1 MSNNTPLLELKNL
14 SIGLPSRTSPVDLV
28 KDVSFSI
35 MRGEMFGLV
44 GESGS
49 GKSLTAL
56 SLMRLLKK
64 PLKITEGE
72 ILFDGTDLRT
82 LSERDMRNLRGNR
95 IAMIFQEPM
104 TALNPL
110 STVGRQI
117 AEMFV
122 LHQGASWDDANKR
135 AVEALASVKVPA
147 PEERVHAYPHQMS
160 GGMRQRV
167 MIAIALACNPALLIA
182 DEPTTALDVTVQAEV
197 LRLIAELC
205 SERGTAVLLISH
217 DLGVIANICQRVGVM
232 YGGKLV
238 EERDTYDLFSNPHHP
253 YTQGLL
259 GALPRLGSRQI
270 KGRQR
275 LVDIDSLITDRSSL
289 TEAFFSEPRHRER
302 SAHRRAVQNCEDT
315 R

>member
-1 MSNNTPLLELKNL
+1 MTEALLDIRNL
-14 SIGLPSRTSPVDLV
+14 SIGLPGRAGARTIVE
-28 KDVSFSI
+28 DVSFSI
-35 MRGEMFGLV
+35 MKSEMFGLV

-56 SLMRLLKK
+56 SLIRLLKK
-64 PLKITEGE
+64 PLQVTAGQIE
-72 ILFDGTDLRT
+72 FDSTDLRT
-82 LSERDMRNLRGNR
+82 LSDRAMRNLRGDR

-110 STVGRQI
+110 ATVGRQI

-122 LHQGASWDDANKR
+122 LHRGASWDDARKR
-135 AVEALASVKVPA
+135 AVEALASVRVPA
-147 PEERVHAYPHQMS
+147 PERRVNEYPHQMS

-167 MIAIALACNPALLIA
+167 MIAIALACDPALLIA

-232 YGGKLV
+232 YAGRLV
-238 EERDTYDLFSNPHHP
+238 EERDTYDLFSNPQHP

-259 GALPRLGSRQI
+259 GALPRLGTRQI

-275 LVDIDSLITDRSSL
+275 LVDIDSLIEDRSRL
-289 TEAFFSEPRHRER
+289 TEKFFYEDRHPER
-302 SAHRRAVQNCEDT
+302 SARLRAAQGEAPSP
-315 R
+315 

>member
-1 MSNNTPLLELKNL
+1 MAENL
-14 SIGLPSRTSPVDLV
+14 IEIRDLSV
-28 KDVSFSI
+28 AFNGQQVVSHLSLDVR
-35 MRGEMFGLV
+35 RGECLAQV

-49 GKSLTAL
+49 GKSVTAHSIL
-56 SLMRLLKK
+56 QLL
-64 PLKITEGE
+64 PRSGTATTGSITYRGQQLVGADE
-72 ILFDGTDLRT
+72 RT
-82 LSERDMRNLRGNR
+82 LRELRGNR

-110 STVGRQI
+110 ATVGRQI

-205 SERGTAVLLISH
+205 SQRGTAVLLISH

-238 EERDTYDLFSNPHHP
+238 EERDTYDLFSNPRHA

-270 KGRQR
+270 NGRQR
-275 LVDIDSLITDRSSL
+275 LVDIDSLIQDRARL
-289 TEAFFSEPRHRER
+289 TEAFYSEPRHLER
-302 SAHRRAVQNCEDT
+302 NAHLRAAQSGGDAP
-315 R
+315 

>member
-1 MSNNTPLLELKNL
+1 MTEALLDIRNL
-14 SIGLPSRTSPVDLV
+14 SIGLPGRAGARTIVE
-28 KDVSFSI
+28 DVSFSI
-35 MRGEMFGLV
+35 MKSEMFGLV

-56 SLMRLLKK
+56 SLIRLLKK
-64 PLKITEGE
+64 PLQVTAGQIE
-72 ILFDGTDLRT
+72 FDSTDLRT
-82 LSERDMRNLRGNR
+82 LSDRAMRNLRGDR

-110 STVGRQI
+110 ATVGRQI

-122 LHQGASWDDANKR
+122 LHRGASWDDARKR
-135 AVEALASVKVPA
+135 AVEALASVRVPA
-147 PEERVHAYPHQMS
+147 PERRVNEYPHQMS

-167 MIAIALACNPALLIA
+167 MIAIALACDPALLIA

-232 YGGKLV
+232 YAGKLV
-238 EERDTYDLFSNPHHP
+238 EERDTYDLFSDPRHP

-259 GALPRLGSRQI
+259 GALPRLGTRQI

-275 LVDIDSLITDRSSL
+275 LVDIDSLIQDRSRL
-289 TEAFFSEPRHRER
+289 TEKFFFEERHPQRN
-302 SAHRRAVQNCEDT
+302 AHLRAAKGEAPAP
-315 R
+315 